1 MYVIKRNGR
10 KEQVMFDKITSRIN
24 KLSYGLDPNYV
35 QPFKIAQKVINGLYE
50 GVTTA
55 ELDELA
61 AEECATMTKSILIM
75 PFLLPVL
82 RFPISINA
90 PRKISRRS

>member
-1 MYVIKRNGR
+1 
-10 KEQVMFDKITSRIN
+10 MFDKITSRIN

-55 ELDELA
+55 ELDYIHSLVL
-61 AEECATMTKSILIM
+61 SFFGGLINSLIV
-75 PFLLPVL
+75 F
-82 RFPISINA
+82 
-90 PRKISRRS
+90 